1 MNETADA
8 WLTALC
14 AHGPSVL
21 VLTRQN
27 LRQFKE
33 TAGQGHLGGYVLL
46 PAQKATPDVI
56 LMGSGSEVALL
67 ADAQEALKAK
77 GIDASVVSMPC
88 MEDFLAQSAEKQ
100 NAVLPLSVRRRVAV
114 EAGATMPWYRFT
126 GLDGKVLGL
135 DHFGA
140 SAPADTLFSAYGFT
154 AENVVKL
161 AESLR

>member
-1 MNETADA
+1 MMRDTLSNAM
-8 WLTALC
+8 
-14 AHGPSVL
+14 
-21 VLTRQN
+21 
-27 LRQFKE
+27 K
-33 TAGQGHLGGYVLL
+33 
-46 PAQKATPDVI
+46 
-56 LMGSGSEVALL
+56 
-67 ADAQEALKAK
+67 EALKAK

-140 SAPADTLFSAYGFT
+140 SAPFK
-154 AENVVKL
+154 VL
-161 AESLR
+161 AEKFGLTAASIAERTKAKFSL